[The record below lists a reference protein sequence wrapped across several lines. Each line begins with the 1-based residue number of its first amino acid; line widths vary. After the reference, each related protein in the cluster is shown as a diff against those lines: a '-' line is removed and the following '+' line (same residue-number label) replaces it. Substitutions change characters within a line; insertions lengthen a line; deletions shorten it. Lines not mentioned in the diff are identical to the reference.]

1 MKVSPGRL
9 AGKVSGQNNLT
20 NPGWAKRV
28 GGLCKIRPGFQ
39 REKVSGQNNLTNSA
53 WAKRVGGLCKIRPG
67 FQREKVSGQNNLTN
81 SAWAKRVGGAM
92 QNSPGRKILPRFIIL
107 PWWIVL
113 VILGVTAIISV
124 SYSGG
129 DEHEVPEK
137 ISLENQDVKHMEPE
151 KSMSE
156 EAALI
161 TQLQERLKKIQER
174 EQRLHQR
181 QSRLEGLQR
190 DVEALAAR
198 QVKEAERLK
207 KKAKELEGKENQV
220 TEDDPS
226 LVHLVKV
233 YNAMDP
239 EEAALRI
246 EKMDEHL
253 ALEILAGIKDKKA
266 AVVLAG
272 VKPEKAALLT
282 KGLRNFKKDNT
293 N

>member
-1 MKVSPGRL
+1 
-9 AGKVSGQNNLT
+9 
-20 NPGWAKRV
+20 
-28 GGLCKIRPGFQ
+28 
-39 REKVSGQNNLTNSA
+39 
-53 WAKRVGGLCKIRPG
+53 
-67 FQREKVSGQNNLTN
+67 
-81 SAWAKRVGGAM
+81 M
-92 QNSPGRKILPRFIIL
+92 QNAPGRKILPRLLIL
-107 PWWIVL
+107 PWWIVM
-113 VILGVTAIISV
+113 VVLGVTAIISV

-129 DEHEVPEK
+129 EEHDIPQET
-137 ISLENQDVKHMEPE
+137 SQENQDDESNPSDE
-151 KSMSE
+151 DISE
-156 EAALI
+156 EATLI
-161 TQLQERLKKIQER
+161 TQLQNRLKELKER
-174 EQRLHQR
+174 EQRLQ
-181 QSRLEGLQR
+181 QKQARLEGLQR

-207 KKAKELEGKENQV
+207 KKAEELEKKNNKV
-220 TEDDPS
+220 IEDDPS
-226 LVHLVKV
+226 LTHLVKV

-246 EKMDEHL
+246 EKMDQYL